1 MEGIVISKRE
11 IFGKYLAYF
20 IFVVWFSTEILFNTS
35 MEYFMF
41 WKREDAN
48 DTMAVVILLLSII
61 QISLFQKYSI
71 REMYVISI
79 ISVAMIVCTFT
90 SGNNIMLSAWIFIL
104 LAKYM
109 DFDMMILF
117 SYIILILTIAIVLYM
132 FFSGNIDEVLKYRKG
147 IIRHSWGFA
156 HPNWLGVRVFEL
168 IVAHC
173 YVRRNKIKI
182 YDALLILLGI
192 FFTYKV
198 PNCQTAY
205 VCLGLFLILLVLY
218 FLSDFFVNGKS
229 FFCKI
234 IIYLALFSNVFSIT
248 MSLINVK
255 RITLLSK
262 LDKLLSL
269 RFSNCYRTIK
279 YFGIHLTG
287 TNVNLY
293 SKKMGLI
300 YAKFYLDTAYT
311 SILVRYG
318 VIVYI
323 VFSALYIYAMI
334 YWYKKRNYM
343 IVIIFGVYA
352 MYGIMENT
360 LYSLTQNIFLLAIAY
375 PLYNK
380 EFIDNTIEK
389 AHKRIK
395 ITFGYGV

>member
-1 MEGIVISKRE
+1 M
-11 IFGKYLAYF
+11 
-20 IFVVWFSTEILFNTS
+20 
-35 MEYFMF
+35 
-41 WKREDAN
+41 
-48 DTMAVVILLLSII
+48 
-61 QISLFQKYSI
+61 
-71 REMYVISI
+71 
-79 ISVAMIVCTFT
+79 
-90 SGNNIMLSAWIFIL
+90 
-104 LAKYM
+104 
-109 DFDMMILF
+109 
-117 SYIILILTIAIVLYM
+117 
-132 FFSGNIDEVLKYRKG
+132 
-147 IIRHSWGFA
+147 
-156 HPNWLGVRVFEL
+156 
-168 IVAHC
+168 
-173 YVRRNKIKI
+173 
-182 YDALLILLGI
+182 
-192 FFTYKV
+192 
-198 PNCQTAY
+198 
-205 VCLGLFLILLVLY
+205 
-218 FLSDFFVNGKS
+218 
-229 FFCKI
+229 
-234 IIYLALFSNVFSIT
+234 FSIT